1 MSTIDNWIV
10 LNYHL
15 HMKLKKL
22 IPYLIICLIAAASLA
37 FYFTRA
43 TVVFVYSPLI
53 EDEYIKNLSKPPR
66 ISLKF
71 RTSYKKEGEEIKD
84 ADLVVVLPPAI
95 VESDN
100 AIYIKAGNGRRFL
113 FDKFSLF
120 EKALSGKSYSGI
132 AILYNSMDEAE
143 KNLAE
148 ALKEKYEDLELIEYE
163 DRVSLINID
172 SIKEEAR
179 NLKIR
184 EILIPTPSNAMTF
197 IEDTDIKIY
206 MDFINAASFSG
217 CRNIISIK
225 PDWNKAIGD
234 ALRSDGDISFSFA
247 FSTT

>member
-1 MSTIDNWIV
+1 MSTIDKWIV
-10 LNYHL
+10 LNYHWR
-15 HMKLKKL
+15 MKLKKL
-22 IPYLIICLIAAASLA
+22 IPYLTICLIAAASLV

-43 TVVFVYSPLI
+43 SIVFVYSPLI
-53 EDEYIKNLSKPPR
+53 ADEYIKNLSKPPR
-66 ISLKF
+66 ISLRY

-95 VESDN
+95 VESEN
-100 AIYIKAGNGRRFL
+100 AIYIKVGNGRRFL
-113 FDKFSLF
+113 FDEFSLL
-120 EKALSGKSYSGI
+120 EKALIGKSYSGI

-143 KNLAE
+143 TDLAV
-148 ALKEKYEDLELIEYE
+148 ALKEKYDNLELIEYE

-172 SIKEEAR
+172 SIKEEAQ

-206 MDFINAASFSG
+206 MDFINAATFSG

-234 ALRSDGDISFSFA
+234 ALRSDGDIPFSYA